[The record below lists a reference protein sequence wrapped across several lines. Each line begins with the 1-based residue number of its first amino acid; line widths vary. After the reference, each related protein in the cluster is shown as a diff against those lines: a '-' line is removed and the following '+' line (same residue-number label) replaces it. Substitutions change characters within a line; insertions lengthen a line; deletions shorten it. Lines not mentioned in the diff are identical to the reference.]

1 MKIKRKIILFILAT
15 IIVFVPFWG
24 YSQTIDPLYGNSN
37 ETPLNANIN
46 LPTDTNY
53 QYLKKVNNQIIFE
66 KIYFLDSLKIEEVER
81 NLISKISEIY
91 PLQSFKKSSKII
103 SFPLKNVQID
113 YNKYGLNKLTMNPI
127 LGFPLSCN
135 ISVIFKDEKCIIT
148 ASDIFFKV
156 VNYEEQRLTDHI
168 LNDKLLF
175 DYNIIV
181 TMLGKCVES
190 FFLDEFNF
198 DSYILPVGIK

>member
-1 MKIKRKIILFILAT
+1 MKFIHILLLQLYLNSAYCKFIE
-15 IIVFVPFWG
+15 
-24 YSQTIDPLYGNSN
+24 PLHGNKENAISLSVN
-37 ETPLNANIN
+37 KTPL
-46 LPTDTNY
+46 DTIY
-53 QYLKKVNNQIIFE
+53 QYLKKANNQIIFE
-66 KIYFLDSLKIEEVER
+66 KIYFLDSIKIEEVER

-91 PLQSFKKSSKII
+91 LLQSFKKSSKII
-103 SFPLKNVQID
+103 SFPLKNVKID

-127 LGFPLSCN
+127 LDFPMSCN

-156 VNYEEQRLTDHI
+156 VNYGEQRLTDHI

-175 DYNIIV
+175 DDNIIV

-198 DSYILPVGIK
+198 DRYITSWK

>member
-1 MKIKRKIILFILAT
+1 MKFIHILLLLLYFNSAYCKFIEP
-15 IIVFVPFWG
+15 I
-24 YSQTIDPLYGNSN
+24 YGNKENVISLSVN
-37 ETPLNANIN
+37 KMYS
-46 LPTDTNY
+46 DTNY
-53 QYLKKVNNQIIFE
+53 QYLIKVNNQIIFE
-66 KIYFLDSLKIEEVER
+66 KIYYLDSLKIEEFER
-81 NLISKISEIY
+81 NLISKISDMR
-91 PLQSFKKSSKII
+91 PLQRFKKSDKII

-156 VNYEEQRLTDHI
+156 VNYGEQRLTDYI

-175 DYNIIV
+175 DDNKIV
-181 TMLGKCVES
+181 TMMGKCVES
-190 FFLDEFNF
+190 FFSDEFNF
-198 DSYILPVGIK
+198 DRYIYN

>member
-1 MKIKRKIILFILAT
+1 MKFIHILLLQLYVNSAYCKFIEPMHYNKRNGISLSVNK
-15 IIVFVPFWG
+15 
-24 YSQTIDPLYGNSN
+24 
-37 ETPLNANIN
+37 TPS
-46 LPTDTNY
+46 DTNY

-81 NLISKISEIY
+81 NLISKISDIHS
-91 PLQSFKKSSKII
+91 LQSFKKSDKII

-148 ASDIFFKV
+148 ASDIIFKV
-156 VNYEEQRLTDHI
+156 VNYGEQRLTDHI

-175 DYNIIV
+175 DNNIIV

-190 FFLDEFNF
+190 FFSDEFNF
-198 DSYILPVGIK
+198 DKYITSWN